1 MLAVYL
7 SMIDNEKDR
16 SKFESVYLKYRN
28 LMLNRAYDI
37 LKDSELAEDAVHN
50 AFLRILKNLSKIDK
64 ADDLKTRLF
73 VTVIIDNVAKTM
85 YNKEHK
91 VILTELTDIDAKIN
105 IEEIIED
112 RDAVQHIME
121 AVGSLPETYSYV
133 IFLKYFNKFSDKEIA
148 SALDISVSAVR
159 KRLLRGKKRLVDLLR
174 RGESDE

>member
-37 LKDSELAEDAVHN
+37 LKDSGLAEDAVHS

-85 YNKEHK
+85 YNKERK